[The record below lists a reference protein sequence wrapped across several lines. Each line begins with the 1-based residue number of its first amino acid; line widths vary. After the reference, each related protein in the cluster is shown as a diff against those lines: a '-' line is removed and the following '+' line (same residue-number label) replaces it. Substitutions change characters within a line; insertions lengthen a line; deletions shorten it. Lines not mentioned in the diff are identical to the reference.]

1 MHRPY
6 REAWFHVSWET
17 CLREGL
23 MKTLFNGLTAR
34 PGLAPGSL
42 VWNGEKRDEK
52 VRVTVIAYGDGQ
64 FEEKQVGAVDE
75 CFPLKEKAVTW
86 INVDGVHDT
95 SVVEGL
101 GQRLGI
107 HPLVLEDILHTSER
121 PKVEDFDS
129 YAYIVLQMLNLDH
142 ETERIEAEQLSILV
156 GENYVVTFQ
165 EEPGDAFDPIREQIR
180 TGKGH
185 IRKAGADYLAYLLI
199 DITVDY
205 YFVVLEAIG
214 ERIEAIEEALVA
226 RPTRETLKAIHL
238 LKREM
243 IFLRKIVWPIRDVI
257 SRIERRETGL
267 FKDSTLPYLRDAY
280 DHTIQLIDTIEGFR
294 DTLSSM
300 LDIYLS
306 SISNRLNE
314 VMKVLT
320 IIATIF
326 IPLTFLVGVY
336 GMNFRHMPELEW
348 RYGYYALWAFMATVA
363 LGMLVIFKRKKWM

>member
-1 MHRPY
+1 
-6 REAWFHVSWET
+6 
-17 CLREGL
+17 
-23 MKTLFNGLTAR
+23 MKTLFNGIKGR

-42 VWNGEKRDEK
+42 ILNGEKRTGE
-52 VRVTVIAYGDGQ
+52 VCISVIAYSEGYL
-64 FEEKQVGAVDE
+64 EEKQVTTVEE
-75 CFPLKEKAVTW
+75 CFPLRADAVTW
-86 INVDGVHDT
+86 INVDGVYDVK
-95 SVVEGL
+95 VVEAF

-107 HPLVLEDILHTSER
+107 HPLVLEDIQHLSER
-121 PKVEDFDS
+121 PKVEDFDN
-129 YAYIVLQMLNLDH
+129 YAYIALQMLNLDV
-142 ETERIEAEQLSILV
+142 ETERVTAEQLSILL

-165 EEPGDAFDPIREQIR
+165 EEQGDAFDPIREQIR
-180 TGKGH
+180 TGKGR

-205 YFVVLEAIG
+205 YFVVLESIG
-214 ERIEAIEEALVA
+214 ERMEEIEEALVTH
-226 RPTRETLKAIHL
+226 PTRETLRAIHL

-280 DHTIQLIDTIEGFR
+280 DHTIQVIDTIEGFR

-306 SISNRLNE
+306 SMSNRLNE

-336 GMNFRHMPELEW
+336 GMNFKHMPELEW
-348 RYGYYALWAFMATVA
+348 RYGYYAVWAFMAAVA
-363 LGMLVIFKRKKWM
+363 LGMLVVFKRKKWM